1 MVPRRANGRVGSLS
15 TGAVSRADFGAVP
28 SGRWVTPGC
37 GCSDYIRAMHLH
49 VVDGTYELFRAHYS
63 HRPEHR
69 APAGWNAKATL
80 GVVSS
85 LLALLH
91 EEKEAVT
98 HLAVAFDNPIRSFRN
113 DLFAGYKSEDGVE
126 PELLAQF
133 NPVEDAV
140 RALGITVWSMR
151 EYEADDA
158 LATAARRFAP
168 DVEQVRILSPDKDL
182 MQCLLGERVVQ
193 VDRQRQRTIDEASF
207 RTTRGFAPSSVPDF
221 LALTGDS
228 ADGIPGLPGFG
239 EKSTALLL
247 GAYGHIEFIPE
258 SVEHWCVPVRRAP
271 HLASVLVEQREQALL
286 YRRLATLV
294 DVPLN
299 ETLDQLEFRGV
310 PRAHFEAWCDSVGA
324 TTLKSAPKRWG

>member
-1 MVPRRANGRVGSLS
+1 
-15 TGAVSRADFGAVP
+15 
-28 SGRWVTPGC
+28 
-37 GCSDYIRAMHLH
+37 MHLH

-69 APAGWNAKATL
+69 APSGWNAKATL

-91 EEKEAVT
+91 DEKEAVT

-113 DLFAGYKSEDGVE
+113 DLFAGYKSEEGVE
-126 PELLAQF
+126 PDLLAQF

-140 RALGITVWSMR
+140 RALGVTVWSMR

-158 LATAARRFAP
+158 LATAARRFAA
-168 DVEQVRILSPDKDL
+168 DVDQVRILSPDKDL
-182 MQCLLGERVVQ
+182 MQCLREERVVQ

-207 RTTRGFAPSSVPDF
+207 RSTRGFAPSSVPDF

-239 EKSTALLL
+239 EKSAALLL
-247 GAYGHIEFIPE
+247 GAYQHIEAIPGSAE
-258 SVEHWCVPVRRAP
+258 DWSVAVRRAP
-271 HLASVLVEQREQALL
+271 HLASVLAEQREQALL
-286 YRRLATLV
+286 YRKLATLV

-299 ETLDQLEFRGV
+299 ESVDELRFGGV
-310 PRAHFEAWCDSVGA
+310 PRARFEAWCDSVGA
-324 TTLKSAPKRWG
+324 NTLRNAPKRWE